1 MPAQNLLSMPAA
13 METRPVMT
21 LQTQIRVFLLSDHQL
36 LREALARAIKNQAN
50 ILLVG
55 AREWSAGAST
65 EMTEST
71 CAVLL
76 VDPLNM
82 SPVDCQVL
90 DELRNATMHLKVVVI
105 ERKASITDVI
115 TSIHAAA
122 QGEDR
127 FVPVHE
133 TWPGK

>member
-1 MPAQNLLSMPAA
+1 MVDAQEL
-13 METRPVMT
+13 
-21 LQTQIRVFLLSDHQL
+21 
-36 LREALARAIKNQAN
+36 
-50 ILLVG
+50 
-55 AREWSAGAST
+55 SAGANA
-65 EMTEST
+65 EAAESR

-82 SPVDCQVL
+82 SAVDCQVL

-105 ERKASITDVI
+105 ERKASITDVV